1 MGFLGAIGAAIG
13 GKASKMK
20 TAANGLSGIFGGSQI
35 ASNKPVATDH
45 THSSD
50 NETSS
55 LAGANMGPV
64 GGDGIMDAEERNDN
78 FMGRNKN
85 ISGMEFGDVTRGG
98 RTIDPMVEN
107 NPVQTAGGFPPLGT
121 PDPTPREEFDQ
132 YGKQFI
138 S

>member
-1 MGFLGAIGAAIG
+1 MGFAAL
-13 GKASKMK
+13 ASAVLTGTKLK
-20 TAANGLSGIFGGSQI
+20 KFERLNKGGSLSDFMNE
-35 ASNKPVATDH
+35 SNKPVATDH

-107 NPVQTAGGFPPLGT
+107 NPVQTAGNFSPLGT

>member
-1 MGFLGAIGAAIG
+1 MGFAAL
-13 GKASKMK
+13 AS
-20 TAANGLSGIFGGSQI
+20 AVLNGSKLKKFERLNKEGSLSDFMNESRY
-35 ASNKPVATDH
+35 KPVATDH

-107 NPVQTAGGFPPLGT
+107 NPVQTAGNFSPLGT

>member
-1 MGFLGAIGAAIG
+1 MGFAAL
-13 GKASKMK
+13 AS
-20 TAANGLSGIFGGSQI
+20 AALTGSKLKKFERLNKGGSL
-35 ASNKPVATDH
+35 SDFMNESDKPVATDH

-107 NPVQTAGGFPPLGT
+107 NPVQTAAGFPPLGT

>member
-1 MGFLGAIGAAIG
+1 MGFAAL
-13 GKASKMK
+13 AS
-20 TAANGLSGIFGGSQI
+20 AALTGSKFKKFEKLNKGGSL
-35 ASNKPVATDH
+35 SDFMNESDKPVATDH

-55 LAGANMGPV
+55 LAGANMGPK
-64 GGDGIMDAEERNDN
+64 GGDSRFDLGDRNDS
-78 FMGRNKN
+78 FMGKNEN
-85 ISGMEFGDVTRGG
+85 ISGIEFSDVTRGG
-98 RTIDPMVEN
+98 RAIDPMVEN
-107 NPVQTAGGFPPLGT
+107 NPVQTAGNFSPLGT

>member
-1 MGFLGAIGAAIG
+1 MGFAAL
-13 GKASKMK
+13 ASAVLTGTKLK
-20 TAANGLSGIFGGSQI
+20 KFERLNKEGSLSDFMNE
-35 ASNKPVATDH
+35 SNKPVATDH

-107 NPVQTAGGFPPLGT
+107 NPVQTAGNFSPLGT
-121 PDPTPREEFDQ
+121 PDFVPREDSEE
-132 YGKQFI
+132 YGQQFI
-138 S
+138 

>member
-1 MGFLGAIGAAIG
+1 MGFAAL
-13 GKASKMK
+13 AS
-20 TAANGLSGIFGGSQI
+20 AALTGSKLKKFERLNKGGSL
-35 ASNKPVATDH
+35 SDFMNESDKPVATDH

-98 RTIDPMVEN
+98 RTIDPMIEN
-107 NPVQTAGGFPPLGT
+107 NPVQTAGNFSPLGT